1 MTAHFKNP
9 YKSLFYIVFMLLI
22 ISLTTCIV
30 LWVKQA
36 NKQAPEQRS
45 YGQGFV
51 RFSNRLDFDTL
62 QMTRYNSLLAD
73 YRTYTVDLR
82 QQIWQLQEEMLELLS
97 HEEADTL
104 QLNLIS
110 SQVAELQHRIR
121 LETFRHLL
129 KIKQISSPEQQQA
142 LQWLYR
148 ELINDNKL
156 RYKEQPGF
164 KSRGR
169 HRRGR

>member
-1 MTAHFKNP
+1 MTANFKNP
-9 YKSLFYIVFMLLI
+9 YKSRFYIVFMLLI
-22 ISLTTCIV
+22 ISLTACLV

-36 NKQAPEQRS
+36 NKQVPEQRF

-51 RFSNRLDFDTL
+51 RFSNRMDFDTL
-62 QMTRYNSLLAD
+62 QMTRYNSLLTD
-73 YRTYTVDLR
+73 YRTYTVGIR
-82 QQIWQLQEEMLELLS
+82 EQIWELQEEMLELLS

-110 SQVAELQHRIR
+110 NQVAELQHQIR